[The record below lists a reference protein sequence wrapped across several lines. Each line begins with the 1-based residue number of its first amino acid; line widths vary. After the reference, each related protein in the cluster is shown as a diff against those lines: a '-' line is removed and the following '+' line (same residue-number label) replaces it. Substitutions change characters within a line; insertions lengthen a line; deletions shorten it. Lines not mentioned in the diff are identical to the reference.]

1 MYRWKMKKNN
11 VKVIYL
17 NVSCYKQYVNYFKT
31 TFLYTAPQTYDEGAI
46 TMAIQVDS
54 DS

>member
-1 MYRWKMKKNN
+1 MKKNN

-17 NVSCYKQYVNYFKT
+17 NVSSYKQYVNYFKT
-31 TFLYTAPQTYDEGAI
+31 TFLYTPPQTYDEGAI
-46 TMAIQVDS
+46 NMAVQVDS